1 MKILRYPGT
10 NALLVSVVSAIY
22 AFIFIFT
29 ANHIEFVRLLSHA
42 NTLNS
47 SFWNSW
53 SAFIIKGGMKYIG
66 YAILA
71 ITAAIVALT
80 IFRKRKYDEYQV
92 NILARGFIIAG
103 VITVLLLPVALILV
117 LSDKNYAIES
127 MFLLLTIQWLG
138 VLAVDLVYAVKHF
151 K

>member
-1 MKILRYPGT
+1 
-10 NALLVSVVSAIY
+10 
-22 AFIFIFT
+22 
-29 ANHIEFVRLLSHA
+29 
-42 NTLNS
+42 
-47 SFWNSW
+47 
-53 SAFIIKGGMKYIG
+53 MKYIG

-138 VLAVDLVYAVKHF
+138 VLTVDLVYAVKCF
-151 K
+151 R